1 MITAA
6 IYARV
11 SSDKQK
17 EEHTIASQTAALIA
31 FAQENGYSVPPEW
44 VFEDEGYSGAS
55 LVRPG
60 LEKIRDLAAEGQIEA
75 VLIHSP
81 DRLSRKYAYQVLLI
95 EEFAKSGVEAVFLKS
110 PQAETPE
117 DRLLLQFQGMIAEY
131 ERAQILERSRR
142 GKRHKAKQGN
152 VSILSGAPYGYRYVR
167 KTDQAAAYY
176 EIIETEA
183 QVVRQV
189 YERYT
194 VQGQS
199 IGEITK
205 WLNGLGVP
213 TRLGAK
219 RWERSTVWAMLRNP
233 AYRGVACYGKTQAA
247 KRQRITRPLR
257 LRGGTVSR
265 DLADEVADLACP
277 LRVHPVCGLV

>member
-1 MITAA
+1 MKTAA

-11 SSDKQK
+11 SSDRQRD
-17 EEHTIASQTAALIA
+17 EHTIASQTAALIA
-31 FAQENGYSVPPEW
+31 FAKDNSYSVPLQW

-95 EEFAKSGVEAVFLKS
+95 EEFSRSVVEAVFLKT

-142 GKRHKAKQGN
+142 VKRHKAKQGN
-152 VSILSGAPYGYRYVR
+152 VSVLSGFLTAIAMSAKAIRR
-167 KTDQAAAYY
+167 
-176 EIIETEA
+176 
-183 QVVRQV
+183 
-189 YERYT
+189 
-194 VQGQS
+194 
-199 IGEITK
+199 
-205 WLNGLGVP
+205 
-213 TRLGAK
+213 RL
-219 RWERSTVWAMLRNP
+219 
-233 AYRGVACYGKTQAA
+233 
-247 KRQRITRPLR
+247 ITRSLKPR
-257 LRGGTVSR
+257 RKPFARFTSATR
-265 DLADEVADLACP
+265 SEA
-277 LRVHPVCGLV
+277 